1 VRLTFAIAA
10 VLALNLAGSF
20 LIKLMARLGPDP
32 LLPFVLIGGVV
43 ILVAALRVFGWLLLG
58 RFFQLSFIHPFL
70 SLNYVLAVFL
80 GMVAFDEPF
89 AWNRLLGGAIITLSV
104 LVLTR
109 SKHQREADTDFGATG
124 GMF

>member
-1 VRLTFAIAA
+1 MKLTIAIAA

-32 LLPFVLIGGVV
+32 LVLFVLIGGLV

-58 RFFQLSFIHPFL
+58 RYFQLSFIHPFL
-70 SLNYVLAVFL
+70 SINYVLAVFL
-80 GMVAFDEPF
+80 GMAAFDEPF
-89 AWNRLLGGAIITLSV
+89 AWNRLLGGAVITASV
-104 LVLTR
+104 LMLTR
-109 SKHQREADTDFGATG
+109 SKNQREPDTAG